1 MSFPFYCIPHS
12 HIRVQKSLGNNHV
25 HRWCFLCFF
34 FQVVVVHY
42 SLPYASLKHEICED
56 GSMLCGMEIQLP
68 LIEPFSAPRQLF
80 FRACAESTEVSTSR
94 ISSSSYLQILYG
106 LVVIVFKD

>member
-12 HIRVQKSLGNNHV
+12 HIRVQKSLWNNHV

-68 LIEPFSAPRQLF
+68 RFLHRDNFSFERVQNQQRYQQAAFQAVHICRFYMAWL
-80 FRACAESTEVSTSR
+80 
-94 ISSSSYLQILYG
+94 L
-106 LVVIVFKD
+106 